1 MPERWTIQLLQLRR
15 HEKDYILRGSVL
27 YVNKLDAGLAQLRGE
42 IENSSLPKRQ
52 RNDVLGR
59 LHAYQTLFHQYVDV
73 ANEIEADSNVYLSA
87 VHTVEPMLE
96 HLRARM
102 DSKASATLSILYERN
117 QATMLTFTAATVGAV
132 SLGLIVAAFI
142 LRSIA
147 RPLEECVTFAGRMAD
162 GDLSAR
168 LQSVQGKDF
177 TMLILSMNQ
186 MADRLQQA
194 AQWREMHEVELQRLN
209 RALRV
214 LSLCNETLV
223 RATSESKLLETICN
237 HIVDVGGYRLAWVG
251 YARDE
256 EQRVEPIAHA
266 GTAPVPISSAQQHWA
281 AESLW
286 QGTPAIDLP
295 DTLDAGPSGGDVDP
309 GPGRI
314 GARIAV
320 PLRARDRM
328 LGVLAIYA
336 EQEDAFDTEEVKVLQ
351 ELADDLAF
359 GIAGLRESAERKR
372 FEQELER
379 QANFDA
385 LTGLANRFTLEARL
399 TQSVSDAQ
407 RSDSK
412 LVTMFIDLDRF
423 KGVNDT
429 LGHAAGDT
437 LLVEVARRL
446 ESAVRDADTVA
457 RVGGDE
463 FVVVMKDIHAASDA
477 AAVAV
482 AGKIIAL
489 MAHPVIIEGQEIN
502 PSASIGISI
511 FPDDGDDGSGAQ
523 ALLRNADLAMYDAK
537 TLGGAGFRF
546 YAPEMNARMAARVAM
561 ETDLRH
567 ALAHGELLMHYQP
580 QLSLVS
586 GTITAAEALVRWC
599 HPQKGM
605 ISPQEFIPLA
615 EETGLI
621 LPLGEWILRNV
632 CAQLRTWLDAGV
644 PVPPVAVNL
653 SARQFR
659 QDGLVGLVRDVLAEQ
674 RLEASMLHLEIT
686 ESVIMH
692 DVDSAVAALQGLK
705 ALGVGISLD
714 DFGTGYSSLSYLKRF
729 PIDHLKIDQSFV
741 RDITCAPDDAAIC
754 NAIISLAHHLQLS
767 VVAEGVETDAQLHY
781 LRRQRCDLIQGYRIS
796 KPLGAADFARF
807 LEAPLK
813 LPARIANDGQNTL
826 LIVDDEVRI
835 VRALQR
841 TLLRDGYHILTA
853 QSAAQALD
861 LLASH
866 DVQVILCDQRMPG
879 MSGTEF
885 LSRAK
890 DIYPDTIRL
899 MLTGYAELDS
909 VLDAINRGAI
919 FRFFTKPWDDESIRR
934 HIREAFRHHK
944 LTRQATDEMVPMLL
958 NG

>member
-1 MPERWTIQLLQLRR
+1 
-15 HEKDYILRGSVL
+15 
-27 YVNKLDAGLAQLRGE
+27 
-42 IENSSLPKRQ
+42 
-52 RNDVLGR
+52 
-59 LHAYQTLFHQYVDV
+59 
-73 ANEIEADSNVYLSA
+73 
-87 VHTVEPMLE
+87 
-96 HLRARM
+96 
-102 DSKASATLSILYERN
+102 
-117 QATMLTFTAATVGAV
+117 
-132 SLGLIVAAFI
+132 
-142 LRSIA
+142 
-147 RPLEECVTFAGRMAD
+147 
-162 GDLSAR
+162 
-168 LQSVQGKDF
+168 
-177 TMLILSMNQ
+177 
-186 MADRLQQA
+186 
-194 AQWREMHEVELQRLN
+194 
-209 RALRV
+209 
-214 LSLCNETLV
+214 
-223 RATSESKLLETICN
+223 
-237 HIVDVGGYRLAWVG
+237 
-251 YARDE
+251 
-256 EQRVEPIAHA
+256 
-266 GTAPVPISSAQQHWA
+266 
-281 AESLW
+281 
-286 QGTPAIDLP
+286 
-295 DTLDAGPSGGDVDP
+295 
-309 GPGRI
+309 
-314 GARIAV
+314 
-320 PLRARDRM
+320 
-328 LGVLAIYA
+328 
-336 EQEDAFDTEEVKVLQ
+336 
-351 ELADDLAF
+351 
-359 GIAGLRESAERKR
+359 
-372 FEQELER
+372 
-379 QANFDA
+379 
-385 LTGLANRFTLEARL
+385 
-399 TQSVSDAQ
+399 
-407 RSDSK
+407 
-412 LVTMFIDLDRF
+412 
-423 KGVNDT
+423 
-429 LGHAAGDT
+429 
-437 LLVEVARRL
+437 
-446 ESAVRDADTVA
+446 
-457 RVGGDE
+457 
-463 FVVVMKDIHAASDA
+463 
-477 AAVAV
+477 V

-489 MAHPVIIEGQEIN
+489 MTHPVIIEGQEIN

-561 ETDLRH
+561 EADLRH

-586 GTITAAEALVRWC
+586 GTIMAAEALVRWC

-632 CAQLRTWLDAGV
+632 CAQLRAWLDAGV

-781 LRRQRCDLIQGYRIS
+781 LRRQQCDLIQGYRIS
-796 KPLGAADFARF
+796 KPLGATDFARF

-841 TLLRDGYHILTA
+841 TLRRDGYHILTA

-879 MSGTEF
+879 MNGTEF

-890 DIYPDTIRL
+890 DMYPDTIRL

-919 FRFFTKPWDDESIRR
+919 FRFFTKPWDDESIRQ

-944 LTRQATDEMVPMLL
+944 LTRQAADEMVPLLL